1 MASDI
6 LTYSPSDVKL
16 ILCGYILTGVVSVSV
31 AWKGAKP
38 FTVIRGIRGKHTRVY
53 NPDLYATVTVETLQT
68 SITNDILTSIVTQD
82 RKTGS
87 ARLEFSVVDTAGST
101 SFQSTQCFVSSFPDT
116 TLTTDV
122 GTYKWEF
129 ECLTFIDG
137 TSVGGNAR
145 QGFDILDPINGAID
159 YISGAGAEAWN
170 FANDL
175 TTIT

>member
-6 LTYSPSDVKL
+6 LTYSPSNVKL
-16 ILCGYILTGVVSVSV
+16 ILCGYILTGVVSVNV

-53 NPDLYATVTVETLQT
+53 NPDMYATITVETLQT

-87 ARLEFSVVDTAGST
+87 ARLEFSIVDTSGST
-101 SFQSTQCFVSSFPDT
+101 KFQSTNCFVSSYPDT
-116 TLTTDV
+116 TLTNDIS
-122 GTYKWEF
+122 TYKWSF

-145 QGFDILDPINGAID
+145 QGFDIMDSVNGAID
-159 YISGAGAEAWN
+159 YLSGSIGDTLSSTFN
-170 FANDL
+170 
-175 TTIT
+175 